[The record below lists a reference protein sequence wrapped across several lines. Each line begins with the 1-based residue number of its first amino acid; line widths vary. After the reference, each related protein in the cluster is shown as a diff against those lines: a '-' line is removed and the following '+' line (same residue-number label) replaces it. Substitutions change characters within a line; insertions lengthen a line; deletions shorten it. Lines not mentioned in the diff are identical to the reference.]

1 MEEPMSKSALIVQ
14 IREGESVWIG
24 DVELKLKDVRGK
36 RVDLLF
42 FADRS
47 VPILRDTLKKREE
60 ALRIKD
66 PCTKE

>member
-1 MEEPMSKSALIVQ
+1 MSKSALIVQ

-47 VPILRDTLKKREE
+47 VPILRDKLKVREE
-60 ALRIKD
+60 NLRVQK
-66 PCTKE
+66 PPQKE